1 MSQAQLNQ
9 TGVNHLELKPAGHYG
24 ELGMI
29 FDVYIDG
36 VCLLDNITEF
46 EKRFHD
52 RINGAYTAALGC
64 EDIMHCMLPPDNSDP
79 KEKYNKI
86 KHDKSEPEGQRFMPY
101 ACDCGQWECWVFQGF
116 ITGYDD
122 FIFWGQWR
130 NPNRD
135 DKSKKADGLY
145 WNYKE
150 FPTLCFDKSLYLAEI
165 EKAQALV
172 KTDKASLKVLGLYP

>member
-1 MSQAQLNQ
+1 MSQISLYQSGL
-9 TGVNHLELKPAGHYG
+9 NHLELKPAGHYRD
-24 ELGMI
+24 LGMI

-36 VCLLDNITEF
+36 VCFLESIAEF

-64 EDIMHCMLPPDNSDP
+64 EDIMHCMLSIDNKDKNNNSAKS
-79 KEKYNKI
+79 KEPG
-86 KHDKSEPEGQRFMPY
+86 PEGQRFMPY

-122 FIFWGQWR
+122 FVFWGQWR
-130 NPNRD
+130 NTHRD
-135 DKSKKADGLY
+135 DKSKKAEGLY

-150 FPTLCFDKSLYLAEI
+150 FPTLCFDKNQYLAEI

-172 KTDKASLKVLGLYP
+172 KADKASLKVLGLYY

>member
-1 MSQAQLNQ
+1 MSQTSLNQ
-9 TGVNHLELKPAGHYG
+9 TGLNHLELKPTGHYRD
-24 ELGMI
+24 LGMI

-36 VCLLDNITEF
+36 VCFLDNIAEF

-64 EDIMHCMLPPDNSDP
+64 EDVMHCMTNITS
-79 KEKYNKI
+79 
-86 KHDKSEPEGQRFMPY
+86 EGQRFMPY
-101 ACDCGQWECWVFQGF
+101 ACDCGEWQCWVFQGF

-122 FIFWGQWR
+122 FVFWGQWR
-130 NPNRD
+130 NTHRD
-135 DKSKKADGLY
+135 DKRKKAEGLY

-150 FPTLCFDKSLYLAEI
+150 FPTVCFDKKQYLAEI

-172 KTDKASLKVLGLYP
+172 KADKASLKILGLYN

>member
-1 MSQAQLNQ
+1 MAQTLLKQ
-9 TGVNHLELKPAGHYG
+9 SGINHLELKPAGHYR

-36 VCLLDNITEF
+36 VCFLENITEF

-64 EDIMHCMLPPDNSDP
+64 EDIMHCMFPVDNKGSYDEVS
-79 KEKYNKI
+79 KNK
-86 KHDKSEPEGQRFMPY
+86 KVEPEGQRFMPY

-122 FIFWGQWR
+122 FIMWGHWR
-130 NPNRD
+130 NPHRN

-145 WNYKE
+145 WNYRG
-150 FPTLCFDKSLYLAEI
+150 FPTLCFDKKQYIAEI

-172 KTDKASLKVLGLYP
+172 KADKASLKILGLYN